1 MPGPELTPAVYD
13 RFFLPGFHLFL
24 TRGIEA
30 ILSNFD
36 PKEVRWRAIIGERVD
51 FDWFAKRKGAEEI
64 DAVLDRF
71 PNRGTRLVRWH
82 KLNVGD
88 VRREDSPAAEE
99 PDSYNIAQ
107 EKVYRFAGPV
117 YVGTVVFMKCEY
129 GNMTPVMC
137 NFVAAASRSKVEEFR
152 DSYLRAERERNRRV
166 LNYAGVPVTS
176 FRPMDW
182 GNISLEDGMA
192 EQIQGSCDGF
202 FKSKELYA
210 RHNVDWRFGMLF
222 MGPPGNGKTAV
233 CRAIATTTKVPV
245 IYCSLADAEANVILS
260 HLPWTICN
268 NAPCILMM
276 EDVDAMAE
284 NDSMRAGF
292 LNILDG
298 LAGEAGVLTI
308 ASTNCPDKLDPA
320 FSARPSRFDELYVFE
335 NPTEQARREILSNKL
350 GKRVGPK
357 QIAQLAKKTN
367 GLSAAFV
374 QEVAVKTLRD
384 SFLGDKPIAEK
395 ELAESLRKVR
405 KHFSDSAKDWVGR
418 IGFS

>member
-1 MPGPELTPAVYD
+1 
-13 RFFLPGFHLFL
+13 
-24 TRGIEA
+24 
-30 ILSNFD
+30 
-36 PKEVRWRAIIGERVD
+36 
-51 FDWFAKRKGAEEI
+51 
-64 DAVLDRF
+64 
-71 PNRGTRLVRWH
+71 
-82 KLNVGD
+82 
-88 VRREDSPAAEE
+88 
-99 PDSYNIAQ
+99 
-107 EKVYRFAGPV
+107 
-117 YVGTVVFMKCEY
+117 
-129 GNMTPVMC
+129 
-137 NFVAAASRSKVEEFR
+137 
-152 DSYLRAERERNRRV
+152 
-166 LNYAGVPVTS
+166 
-176 FRPMDW
+176 
-182 GNISLEDGMA
+182 
-192 EQIQGSCDGF
+192 
-202 FKSKELYA
+202 
-210 RHNVDWRFGMLF
+210 